1 MKNKNINKKASNLHN
16 DEIHH
21 NEPQQAEENSA
32 TQLINSPLEL
42 LRVDLQED
50 CFFKGYN

>member
-1 MKNKNINKKASNLHN
+1 MNNKNINTQVNNRDN
-16 DEIHH
+16 DEIHQ

-32 TQLINSPLEL
+32 TQLIHSPLEL
-42 LRVDLQED
+42 LSVDLQED